1 MPKQQFTTKQIKRS
15 RAKLTKQ
22 GCNLQKAAIKHK
34 QKLWETLQNPL
45 ERTDFKLR
53 EHVTYTM
60 LGAVS
65 FKSKAPKSEG
75 AEPIKYPS
83 RSVAEKKLVESTY
96 SKKCLS
102 IAPIPLHKKV
112 VIQMLSLQKGKIVQ
126 TVCCKLI
133 SSTKRKRY
141 RKTLLQITKT
151 ILTCIL

>member
-45 ERTDFKLR
+45 ESRDFKLR

-83 RSVAEKKLVESTY
+83 RSVAEK
-96 SKKCLS
+96 
-102 IAPIPLHKKV
+102 
-112 VIQMLSLQKGKIVQ
+112 
-126 TVCCKLI
+126 
-133 SSTKRKRY
+133 
-141 RKTLLQITKT
+141 
-151 ILTCIL
+151 